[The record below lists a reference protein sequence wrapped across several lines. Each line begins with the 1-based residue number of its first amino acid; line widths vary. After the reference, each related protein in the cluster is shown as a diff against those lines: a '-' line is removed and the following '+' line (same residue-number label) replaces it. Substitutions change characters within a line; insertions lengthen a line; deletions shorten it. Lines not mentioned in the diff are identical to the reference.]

1 VIESVGYN
9 KWLILWDDDMERS
22 IHASNILKFEA
33 DGDSIR
39 RGTMPPA
46 SSVVGVGAFA
56 SIAQTA
62 APAST
67 HLRTALPTMPPPASL
82 VPTPAGPRPLPPSVG
97 DPIENMNQE
106 AGLEEEE
113 SPTTV
118 TDATIMVENY
128 RADDGDDDEEEELL
142 IPTAEGGAK
151 GK

>member
-1 VIESVGYN
+1 MVSKIRVGCTVSGATGELYLPEHDDPGESNTAVSGATSGDGVQQEKSKRRRRRKRRSGTVIESVGYN
-9 KWLILWDDDMERS
+9 KWLILWDDNMERS

-62 APAST
+62 AAST

-82 VPTPAGPRPLPPSVG
+82 VPTPAGPRPL
-97 DPIENMNQE
+97 E
-106 AGLEEEE
+106 
-113 SPTTV
+113 
-118 TDATIMVENY
+118 
-128 RADDGDDDEEEELL
+128 
-142 IPTAEGGAK
+142 
-151 GK
+151 